1 MSFNKKTVKDIALKN
16 KTVLLSVDYNV
27 PGDERGNP
35 TDDYR
40 IKNSLPTIDY
50 LLAQGCK
57 VIIISHRGRP
67 EGRVMAEFSLG
78 PVAHR
83 LQHLIKVP
91 VHFAPDCVGAV
102 AAAAKQAL
110 QPGQILVLENT
121 RFHAEEEANDA
132 AFAKELATGADVF
145 VQEAFGNAHRKHAST
160 DAITKCLP
168 SVAGLLIAK
177 EVDTITKV
185 MEQPERPLM
194 AIVGGAKIA
203 DKIGVLNRFI
213 EMADIVA
220 VGGAMA
226 NTFLL
231 AERIDIGKSKADATE
246 VPLARQII
254 AKARAEA
261 KKRHF
266 VFYLPQ
272 DGVAALQ
279 VASNVHTRIVD
290 WDAHVI
296 ADIENYPKKPA
307 RTASQVLSDEIIVDI
322 GPFSGAFIA
331 GSMQLANTVV
341 WNGTMGVTE
350 IPAIHGP
357 VGPFAH
363 GTELIVD
370 AMLGEHGHRPYTLVG
385 GGDTAAYIDGR
396 GLLDQFNHVS
406 TGGGASL
413 ELMSG
418 KALPAI
424 EALANKAS
432 NKVAVK
438 TTVQSTTKKTPVKKA
453 TPKKVL
459 IKKTP
464 TVKKAAPKKS
474 VRKAPSKGASK
485 PKPQSRSGKLKP

>member
-1 MSFNKKTVKDIALKN
+1 MSFTKKTVKDISLKN
-16 KTVLLSVDYNV
+16 KTVLVSVDYNV

-40 IKNSLPTIDY
+40 IKNSLPTLEY
-50 LLAQGCK
+50 LLEQNCK
-57 VIIISHRGRP
+57 IIIISHRGRP
-67 EGRVMAEFSLG
+67 DGRVMSEFSLG
-78 PVAHR
+78 PVTHR
-83 LQHLIKVP
+83 LQHLVSVP
-91 VHFAPDCVGAV
+91 VHFAQDCVGEIASS
-102 AAAAKQAL
+102 AKQKL
-110 QPGQILVLENT
+110 LPKQILVLENT
-121 RFHAEEEANDA
+121 RFHHEEEANDA
-132 AFAKELATGADVF
+132 TFAKELAQGADVF
-145 VQEAFGNAHRKHAST
+145 VQDAFGNAHRKHAST
-160 DAITKCLP
+160 DAVTKVLP
-168 SVAGLLIAK
+168 SVAGLLVAK

-194 AIVGGAKIA
+194 AIIGGAKIA
-203 DKIGVLNRFI
+203 DKIEVLNRFI
-213 EMADIVA
+213 EIADVVA

-231 AERIDIGKSKADATE
+231 AERIAIGKSKADRNE
-246 VPLARQII
+246 VPLAKEII

-261 KKRHF
+261 KKRNF

-272 DGVAALQ
+272 DGVAALE
-279 VASNVHTRIVD
+279 VASNTHTRIVD

-296 ADIENYPKKPA
+296 AEIENYPKKPA
-307 RTASQVLSDEIIVDI
+307 REAGQVLADELIVDI

-350 IPAIHGP
+350 VKALNNP

-385 GGDTAAYIDGR
+385 GGDTAAYIDDR
-396 GLLDQFNHVS
+396 GLLKHFNHVS

-418 KALPAI
+418 KKLPAV
-424 EALANKAS
+424 EALMSKSVAGKAVPK
-432 NKVAVK
+432 KVIVK
-438 TTVQSTTKKTPVKKA
+438 PLSKKVVIKAAEQVTAKPAAKRVAQKPSTKKATAKPSVKKA
-453 TPKKVL
+453 SPK
-459 IKKTP
+459 
-464 TVKKAAPKKS
+464 
-474 VRKAPSKGASK
+474 RKN
-485 PKPQSRSGKLKP
+485 GKLKP